1 MAFDGIVISNL
12 VHELNNTI
20 LNSRISKI
28 SQPEKDEIL
37 LTFKGTKGSN
47 RLLISVNAS
56 LPFMC
61 LTKENKPAPLQAP
74 TFCMVLRKHIA
85 NGRITKIYQPSFD
98 RIIHLEIEHLNEMGD
113 LSQKTLIIELMGKH
127 SNIIFCD
134 SDNTIINSIKHVSC
148 LVSSLREVLPGRKY
162 FMPNTQG
169 DKIDPFKIKNSSEIF
184 DVIHAKPLS
193 VIKAIYTSFNGISPL
208 IASEVC
214 YRSGIDGDSSVSAFS
229 DDTMQHVANTFFWF
243 IEDLKNDKFQ
253 PCIVREK
260 KAPIEFSSVNLLQY
274 QDYNTT
280 IYDSISEVLELF
292 YKERN
297 NHSRIRQKSHE
308 LRHIV
313 TTSLERN
320 QKKLDLQTKQLKDT
334 NKRDKFRIYG
344 ELINSYGYNLDPDA
358 KFLEAPNYYDNNKII
373 KIPLDP
379 TMTPQENSKK
389 YFDKYQKFKRTY
401 EALTELIDETDHN
414 IKHLQSIL
422 SSIDIATSAEDLVQ
436 IKEEL
441 IDFGYIKKHKN
452 NKKNKIK
459 SKPFHYVSSD
469 GYDIYV
475 GKNNYQNDQLTFK
488 FATGNDWWFHA
499 KGMPGSHVIVKSNNT
514 ELPDRVFEEAGSL
527 AAYYSSGRENE
538 KVEIDYLQ
546 KKNVKKPNSGAPG
559 FVVYYTNYSLI
570 AIPDISNLKKID

>member
-28 SQPEKDEIL
+28 SQPEKDELL
-37 LTFKGTKGSN
+37 LTFKGTKGST

-61 LTKENKPAPLQAP
+61 LTNENKTAPLQAP

-85 NGRITKIYQPSFD
+85 NGRITKIYQPNFD
-98 RIIHLEIEHLNEMGD
+98 RIIHFDIEHLDEMGD
-113 LSQKTLIIELMGKH
+113 LSQKTLIVELMGKH

-134 SDNTIINSIKHVSC
+134 KDNTIINSIKHVSC

-162 FMPNTQG
+162 FIPNTQG
-169 DKIDPFKIKNSSEIF
+169 NKINPFEINNSDELFNIIIS
-184 DVIHAKPLS
+184 KPLS

-208 IASEVC
+208 IASEIC
-214 YRSGIDGDSSVSAFS
+214 YRSGIDGDSSVSAFTA
-229 DDTMQHVANTFFWF
+229 DELKHVSNCFFWF
-243 IEDLKNDKFQ
+243 IEDLKNNKFQ
-253 PCIVREK
+253 PCIIRENK
-260 KAPIEFSSVNLLQY
+260 VPIEFSSVTLTQY
-274 QDYNTT
+274 QDYVSTN
-280 IYDSISEVLELF
+280 YDSISEVLEIF
-292 YKERN
+292 YKEKN
-297 NHSRIRQKSHE
+297 IHSRIRQKSYE

-320 QKKLDLQTKQLKDT
+320 QKKLSLQTKQLKDT
-334 NKRDKFRIYG
+334 NKRDKFRVYG

-358 KFLEAPNYYDNNKII
+358 KFLEAPNYYDDNKII

-379 TMTPQENSKK
+379 TITPQENSKK
-389 YFDKYQKFKRTY
+389 YFDKYQKLKRTY
-401 EALTELIDETDHN
+401 EALTELIEDTDKE
-414 IKHLQSIL
+414 IKHLESIQA
-422 SSIDIATSAEDLVQ
+422 SIDIATSSDDLIQ

-452 NKKNKIK
+452 NKKIKTK

-499 KGMPGSHVIVKSNNT
+499 KGMPGSHVIVKSNNS

-538 KVEIDYLQ
+538 KVEVDYLQ

-570 AIPDISNLKKID
+570 AIPDISNLKKMD

>member
-1 MAFDGIVISNL
+1 
-12 VHELNNTI
+12 
-20 LNSRISKI
+20 
-28 SQPEKDEIL
+28 
-37 LTFKGTKGSN
+37 
-47 RLLISVNAS
+47 
-56 LPFMC
+56 
-61 LTKENKPAPLQAP
+61 
-74 TFCMVLRKHIA
+74 
-85 NGRITKIYQPSFD
+85 
-98 RIIHLEIEHLNEMGD
+98 
-113 LSQKTLIIELMGKH
+113 
-127 SNIIFCD
+127 
-134 SDNTIINSIKHVSC
+134 
-148 LVSSLREVLPGRKY
+148 
-162 FMPNTQG
+162 
-169 DKIDPFKIKNSSEIF
+169 
-184 DVIHAKPLS
+184 
-193 VIKAIYTSFNGISPL
+193 
-208 IASEVC
+208 
-214 YRSGIDGDSSVSAFS
+214 
-229 DDTMQHVANTFFWF
+229 
-243 IEDLKNDKFQ
+243 
-253 PCIVREK
+253 
-260 KAPIEFSSVNLLQY
+260 
-274 QDYNTT
+274 
-280 IYDSISEVLELF
+280 
-292 YKERN
+292 
-297 NHSRIRQKSHE
+297 
-308 LRHIV
+308 
-313 TTSLERN
+313 
-320 QKKLDLQTKQLKDT
+320 
-334 NKRDKFRIYG
+334 
-344 ELINSYGYNLDPDA
+344 
-358 KFLEAPNYYDNNKII
+358 
-373 KIPLDP
+373 
-379 TMTPQENSKK
+379 MTPQENSKK